1 MHIVTMNLTSDQQA
15 RAAQTYVEDK
25 IDASKDCAQVLQ
37 DRDFRTRLDVNFA
50 TLYTIF
56 IELYGHRG
64 DSMDEIV
71 NLISLVA
78 RSWLDRPVDLKNLDR
93 ERERDPEWYM
103 SNTMLGGVCYV
114 DRYAGDLAG
123 VWAKIPYFKE
133 LGLTYL
139 HLMPLFDCPE
149 PLNDGGYAV
158 TNYRKVMPSLGT
170 IDQLKDLATE
180 LRRNNISLV
189 LDMVFNHTSNEHE
202 WAKQAAAGNREYSD
216 YYWIFPDRTV
226 PDAFESTTREVFP
239 CVLDFLFPCLSFM
252 FYETICVTGQS
263 SYSNPFASYLS

>member
-1 MHIVTMNLTSDQQA
+1 
-15 RAAQTYVEDK
+15 
-25 IDASKDCAQVLQ
+25 
-37 DRDFRTRLDVNFA
+37 
-50 TLYTIF
+50 
-56 IELYGHRG
+56 
-64 DSMDEIV
+64 
-71 NLISLVA
+71 
-78 RSWLDRPVDLKNLDR
+78 
-93 ERERDPEWYM
+93 
-103 SNTMLGGVCYV
+103 
-114 DRYAGDLAG
+114 
-123 VWAKIPYFKE
+123 
-133 LGLTYL
+133 L

-216 YYWIFPDRTV
+216 YYWIFPDRTI

-239 CVLDFLFPCLSFM
+239 CVLDFLFRCLSFM